1 MENKEIIV
9 EPTDE
14 QIVIENVNEEEQQ
27 KKSQTPTLDE
37 VLDEELQKGYKKKII
52 AALTSLGAILA
63 ALMVLVSCVIP
74 HGKKNNATQTTI
86 TTTTHTTN
94 VDLDSLGQTLTLP
107 SGTTLKTG
115 NVSGNIDLS
124 KVTLQKGT
132 YFADK
137 DNASKADQ
145 IGKTSINL
153 QNDTLKTDSK
163 GTVYNKTTGYTI
175 IDPETGKT
183 IATGNLNEDGL
194 PDGFKNSEE
203 LDGIYEEK
211 DNVETLTYADSDYYD
226 KDGNLVLKKGDI
238 VDKETLES
246 AKKYLYTTKLT
257 TTITTTTTTAKPT
270 TTTTATTNQGVI
282 NGDGTYTIFGL
293 TFESKADYEQW
304 VLQGYEGYAE
314 ADGIMK
320 PEVEIQKQT
329 QKTLVK

>member
-1 MENKEIIV
+1 MDNKK
-9 EPTDE
+9 
-14 QIVIENVNEEEQQ
+14 IE
-27 KKSQTPTLDE
+27 TLDE
-37 VLDEELQKGYKKKII
+37 VLENEIPEISNKKKVGII
-52 AALTSLGAILA
+52 AFLSAILA
-63 ALMVLVSCVIP
+63 GLMILVSSVIP
-74 HGKKNNATQTTI
+74 QGKKNNTTTPTQKTTI
-86 TTTTHTTN
+86 TTTTTTTN
-94 VDLDSLGQTLTLP
+94 TTNIYLESLGVTLEIPT
-107 SGTTLKTG
+107 STTLKYG
-115 NVSGNIDLS
+115 DASGKVDLS
-124 KVTLQKGT
+124 KVTLYKGT

-137 DNASKADQ
+137 ENASKADQ
-145 IGKTSINL
+145 IGKTTINL

-175 IDPETGKT
+175 IDKETGKT
-183 IATGNLNEDGL
+183 VATGNLNSDGT
-194 PDGFKNSEE
+194 PDGFKYNEE
-203 LDGIYEEK
+203 LNGIYEEK